1 MDGNAI
7 LAPGCGDASS
17 GQGVVSVTKPVLGSQ
32 GHTTTLGSILFY
44 LCIFDNARWN
54 LVVPR
59 QEALYSRDAS
69 QVSSYLLNVGVP
81 QGSFLIFVS
90 VELISTSPMT
100 LHIIYMGQPPD
111 LSSLWTHIPH
121 CLQPSFKCL
130 TLISVYSIS
139 KSKIHP
145 SPNLF
150 FPTLFNFSKS
160 KASGLG
166 LAL

>member
-32 GHTTTLGSILFY
+32 AHTTTLGSILFY
-44 LCIFDNARWN
+44 LCIFDNARDGTLW
-54 LVVPR
+54 
-59 QEALYSRDAS
+59 SRGKKHS
-69 QVSSYLLNVGVP
+69 IPEMHSRSLLNVGVP